1 MGSVASPSVSRE
13 AGFSIVE
20 VVVSMLLL
28 MTVALGV
35 AQLFA
40 VGTQANWRAKN
51 QTSTAILAAQ
61 KMEQLK
67 ALTWAFDTEGLPVSD
82 VTTRLDLPMPTGGG
96 TGLNPSPANSLTA
109 DTAGYVDYLDAHGTY
124 LGTGPTPAAAY
135 CRRWSVE
142 PLPLNPNNTLIFQVR
157 VIPMG
162 QLADADAG
170 GDRAREEALI
180 FSVKT
185 RKAP

>member
-1 MGSVASPSVSRE
+1 MGSVGSVSANRE

-20 VVVSMLLL
+20 VVVAILLL

-67 ALTWAFDTEGLPVSD
+67 ALTWSFDTEGLPVSD
-82 VTTRLDLPMPTGGG
+82 VSTRLDLPMPAGGG
-96 TGLNPSPANSLTA
+96 TGLNPSPANSLAA
-109 DTAGYVDYLDAHGTY
+109 DTAGYVDYLDVHGAY
-124 LGTGPTPAAAY
+124 LGTDPTPAAAY
-135 CRRWSVE
+135 CRRWAVQ

-157 VIPMG
+157 VIPIA
-162 QLADADAG
+162 QVADADA
-170 GDRAREEALI
+170 RAVPAREEALI